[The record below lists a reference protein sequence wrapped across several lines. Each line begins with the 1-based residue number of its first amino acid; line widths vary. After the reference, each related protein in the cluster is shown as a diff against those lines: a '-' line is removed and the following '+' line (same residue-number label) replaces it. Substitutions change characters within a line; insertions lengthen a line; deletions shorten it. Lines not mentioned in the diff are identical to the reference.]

1 MNNELRIPVRLFS
14 LIVRDERTGTLEM
27 DHLTLT
33 KQQLQAA
40 QIVGQSA
47 TELIH
52 RIYNRQGYR
61 VIEIGKP
68 ARTSV
73 EVDIYF
79 HQDAG
84 TVVLEGETLV
94 VPVDGVPPFGGDTL
108 D

>member
-1 MNNELRIPVRLFS
+1 MNNTITIPVR
-14 LIVRDERTGTLEM
+14 VYPVVTRDERTGTLEM

-52 RIYNRQGYR
+52 RIYNRQGFR

-68 ARTSV
+68 VKTAV

-94 VPVDGVPPFGGDTL
+94 VPVDGVPPMEGGV
-108 D
+108 